1 MALEEIINEI
11 QKKKD
16 MDLDNL
22 SRKFQ
27 DDQMRLRLDADRR
40 IKKLMEDYEKKIAN
54 EMSMLERKEISEA
67 ELDSRTTVRR
77 KYNELMESGLSKA
90 LFYLEDFQKWKNY
103 PEILES
109 MVSMAKKKLGSG
121 CTVKVS
127 KTDLPKLSEH
137 KGISIVASD
146 EILKGGLKAVSRD
159 GFMELDLT
167 TDTIMADLREKL
179 SVRILESVGER

>member
-1 MALEEIINEI
+1 MTLEEIINEI

-16 MDLDNL
+16 LDLENL

-27 DDQMRLRLDADRR
+27 DDQLKLRLDADRR
-40 IKKLMEDYEKKIAN
+40 IKKLLEDYEKKIAN
-54 EMSMLERKEISEA
+54 ERSMLERREISEA
-67 ELDSRTTVRR
+67 DLDSRTAVRK
-77 KYNELMESGLSKA
+77 KYNELMETGLAKA
-90 LFYLEDFQKWKNY
+90 IFYLEDLQQWKNY
-103 PEILES
+103 PDILES
-109 MVSMAKKKLGSG
+109 MISLAKKKLGSG

-146 EILKGGLKAVSRD
+146 DISKGGIKAVSKD

-167 TDTIMADLREKL
+167 TDAILADMREKL
-179 SVRILESVGER
+179 SVRIFESIGER